1 MVEIAQLLKDR
12 LGKAADK
19 VSTTV
24 LPDNQ
29 VRKMAETNP
38 ALKMPASLLGYDMNA
53 SGKKAERLLGWK
65 PRSREEAIIAS
76 AQSLIDLGLLKS

>member
-1 MVEIAQLLKDR
+1 
-12 LGKAADK
+12 
-19 VSTTV
+19 
-24 LPDNQ
+24 
-29 VRKMAETNP
+29 MAETNP

>member
-1 MVEIAQLLKDR
+1 
-12 LGKAADK
+12 
-19 VSTTV
+19 
-24 LPDNQ
+24 
-29 VRKMAETNP
+29 
-38 ALKMPASLLGYDMNA
+38 MNA